1 MELDQAEEP
10 DQGKEEEEE
19 DSIGY
24 DDLKKR
30 MWKDRLRLQKLEE
43 KRGCTTTGSSNELI
57 TKQLEASRRK
67 KTARAQDSIL
77 KYMVKIMEV
86 CQGQGFVYGIIP
98 ERGKPVSGSSDSLRH
113 WWKDDVRFDL
123 AAPEAVL
130 QFQTSALYPA
140 AVAAAAVAAAS
151 YLPRLYELQDTT
163 LGSLISALMQHC
175 VPPQR
180 RFPLERG
187 LAPPWWPTGDEIWW
201 EEQGV
206 AAKEH
211 GPPPYRKPHDLKKSW
226 KVSLLTAVI
235 KHMAPDFHRMR
246 RLVSHSKCLQ
256 DKMTAS
262 ESAIWSSVVSQEEA
276 LLSEK
281 LANNLRISDTTTG
294 STSSSSSS
302 SSSSS
307 AAVIKPE
314 KRKKSRVVISE
325 AEEDEETKT
334 EAVVY
339 PCRNEMCPQSKLGL
353 GFSDKNTRSVHQLEC
368 TYPEKSP
375 EDTSRE
381 NSGSEDYPSVVI
393 STLSLLSTDQS
404 SSQLLSPRE
413 LSVTDWAN
421 MVLESA
427 NVYDPPLET
436 GEAVAEYWAA
446 SERGGG
452 IEELAYGMQERGGED
467 REGVEEELDL
477 NLQPWSSLDDR
488 NGVADTTSIWDLGYV
503 EPASPN

>member
-1 MELDQAEEP
+1 MVVIHDEIEDTEEAEEMELDEA
-10 DQGKEEEEE
+10 DYEEEEE
-19 DSIGY
+19 EQDDSIGY

-30 MWKDRLRLQKLEE
+30 MWKDRLRLQKLED
-43 KRGCTTTGSSNELI
+43 KRGTASSSDTKELMKPHTSSN
-57 TKQLEASRRK
+57 KQLEASRRK

-113 WWKDDVRFDL
+113 WWKDDVRFDHTAPQAVVQFQSSSLHPAL
-123 AAPEAVL
+123 AAV
-130 QFQTSALYPA
+130 
-140 AVAAAAVAAAS
+140 AAS

-201 EEQGV
+201 DQQG
-206 AAKEH
+206 ATAKEH
-211 GPPPYRKPHDLKKSW
+211 GAPPYRKPHDLKKSW

-246 RLVSHSKCLQ
+246 RLVSHSKSLQ

-262 ESAIWSSVVSQEEA
+262 ETAIWSNVVSQEEA
-276 LLSEK
+276 LLSDK
-281 LANNLRISDTTTG
+281 LTKSLKISETTG
-294 STSSSSSS
+294 STSSSVTTS
-302 SSSSS
+302 
-307 AAVIKPE
+307 E

-325 AEEDEETKT
+325 AEDEDTET
-334 EAVVY
+334 EFVY

-353 GFSDKNTRSVHQLEC
+353 GFSDKNSRSDHQLEC
-368 TYPEKSP
+368 VYPEKSP
-375 EDTSRE
+375 EDTSGE
-381 NSGSEDYPSVVI
+381 NSGSNDYPSAV
-393 STLSLLSTDQS
+393 SSLSLLSPPMQIES
-404 SSQLLSPRE
+404 E

-427 NVYDPPLET
+427 NVYDGSSDPQLET
-436 GEAVAEYWAA
+436 GEQVSEYW
-446 SERGGG
+446 SSGRGGG
-452 IEELAYGMQERGGED
+452 IEDLGFEMQD
-467 REGVEEELDL
+467 REEELDL
-477 NLQPWSSLDDR
+477 NVQPWSSSSDDR
-488 NGVADTTSIWDLGYV
+488 NGVPDTTSIWDLGYV
-503 EPASPN
+503 EPASPS

>member
-1 MELDQAEEP
+1 
-10 DQGKEEEEE
+10 
-19 DSIGY
+19 
-24 DDLKKR
+24 

-43 KRGCTTTGSSNELI
+43 KRGCTTTGSSNE
-57 TKQLEASRRK
+57 LEASRRK

>member
-1 MELDQAEEP
+1 
-10 DQGKEEEEE
+10 
-19 DSIGY
+19 
-24 DDLKKR
+24 
-30 MWKDRLRLQKLEE
+30 
-43 KRGCTTTGSSNELI
+43 
-57 TKQLEASRRK
+57 
-67 KTARAQDSIL
+67 
-77 KYMVKIMEV
+77 MVKIMEV

-307 AAVIKPE
+307 AAVIKP
-314 KRKKSRVVISE
+314 
-325 AEEDEETKT
+325 
-334 EAVVY
+334 AVVY

-404 SSQLLSPRE
+404 SK

-427 NVYDPPLET
+427 N
-436 GEAVAEYWAA
+436 YWAA